1 MKITN
6 VPVVNNW
13 ELAERYDVSIYDCD
27 FTQEVNNDSYV
38 LLDLTLDRLEQLRE
52 DLEWQEGKGE
62 SGSRY
67 ARGLRSEIKI
77 IEGLRDIGY
86 EVSILVYVSW

>member
-6 VPVVNNW
+6 VPVVNSW
-13 ELAERYDVSIYDCD
+13 ELEEKYEVCIYDCD
-27 FTQEVNNDSYV
+27 FAQEVNNDSYV

-86 EVSILVYVSW
+86 EISILVYVSW